1 VVLMREA
8 TGSVAQTQL
17 VVDVAEEHEL
27 PAGNYFIILR
37 VNGAQSTVTPE
48 VNWS

>member
-1 VVLMREA
+1 MLEA
-8 TGSVAQTQL
+8 IGSLAQSQL
-17 VVDVAEEHEL
+17 VVTVTEDHQLA
-27 PAGNYFIILR
+27 AGNYFIIVR